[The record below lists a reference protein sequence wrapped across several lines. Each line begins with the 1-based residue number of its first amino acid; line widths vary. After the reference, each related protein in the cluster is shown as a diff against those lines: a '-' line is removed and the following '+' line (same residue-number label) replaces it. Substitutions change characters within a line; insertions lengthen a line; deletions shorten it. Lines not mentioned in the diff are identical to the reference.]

1 MSEQYDCVDTGVQL
15 ELSNKSD
22 KVSDLMQN
30 DIDVAAMVTNAE
42 SAAKWLKAIA
52 NPYRL
57 MILCLLLDKE
67 LSVTELNATVPLSQ
81 SALSQHLAVLR
92 TEDLVDTRKSSQ
104 IVYYKLK
111 DEQVTQVISILHSRY
126 CAT

>member
-1 MSEQYDCVDTGVQL
+1 
-15 ELSNKSD
+15 
-22 KVSDLMQN
+22 MQKE
-30 DIDVAAMVTNAE
+30 IDVSAMVTNAE

-67 LSVTELNATVPLSQ
+67 LSVTELNETVPLSQ

-92 TEDLVDTRKSSQ
+92 SEDLVATRKSSQ
-104 IVYYKLK
+104 VVFYTLK
-111 DEQVTQVISILHSRY
+111 NEQVTEVISILQIGRAHV
-126 CAT
+126 

>member
-1 MSEQYDCVDTGVQL
+1 
-15 ELSNKSD
+15 
-22 KVSDLMQN
+22 MQKE
-30 DIDVAAMVTNAE
+30 IDANAMVTNAE

-67 LSVTELNATVPLSQ
+67 LSVTELNKTVPLSQ

-92 TEDLVDTRKSSQ
+92 SEDLVATRKSSQ
-104 IVYYKLK
+104 VVYYALK
-111 DEQVTQVISILHSRY
+111 NEQVTEVISILHRKY
-126 CAT
+126 CA

>member
-1 MSEQYDCVDTGVQL
+1 
-15 ELSNKSD
+15 
-22 KVSDLMQN
+22 MQKE
-30 DIDVAAMVTNAE
+30 IDASAMVTNAE

-67 LSVTELNATVPLSQ
+67 LSVTELNKTVPLSQ

-92 TEDLVDTRKSSQ
+92 SEDLVATRKSSQ
-104 IVYYKLK
+104 VVYYTLK
-111 DEQVTQVISILHSRY
+111 NEQVTEVISILHRKY
-126 CAT
+126 CA

>member
-1 MSEQYDCVDTGVQL
+1 
-15 ELSNKSD
+15 
-22 KVSDLMQN
+22 MQQE
-30 DIDVAAMVTNAE
+30 IDASAMVTNAE

-67 LSVTELNATVPLSQ
+67 LSVTELNKTVPLSQ

-92 TEDLVDTRKSSQ
+92 SEDLVATRKSSQ
-104 IVYYKLK
+104 VVYYALK
-111 DEQVTQVISILHSRY
+111 NEQVTEVISILHRKY
-126 CAT
+126 CAQ

>member
-1 MSEQYDCVDTGVQL
+1 
-15 ELSNKSD
+15 
-22 KVSDLMQN
+22 MQKE
-30 DIDVAAMVTNAE
+30 IDVSAMVTNAE

-92 TEDLVDTRKSSQ
+92 SEDLVATRKSSQ
-104 IVYYKLK
+104 VVFYTLK
-111 DEQVTQVISILHSRY
+111 NKEVTEVISILYRKY
-126 CAT
+126 CA

>member
-1 MSEQYDCVDTGVQL
+1 
-15 ELSNKSD
+15 
-22 KVSDLMQN
+22 MQKE
-30 DIDVAAMVTNAE
+30 IDVNAMVTNAE

-67 LSVTELNATVPLSQ
+67 LSVTELNETVPLSQ

-92 TEDLVDTRKSSQ
+92 SEDLVATRKSSQ
-104 IVYYKLK
+104 VVFYTLK
-111 DEQVTQVISILHSRY
+111 NEQVTEVISILHKKY
-126 CAT
+126 CA

>member
-1 MSEQYDCVDTGVQL
+1 
-15 ELSNKSD
+15 
-22 KVSDLMQN
+22 MQQE
-30 DIDVAAMVTNAE
+30 IDASAMVTNAE

-67 LSVTELNATVPLSQ
+67 LSVTELNKTVPLSQ

-92 TEDLVDTRKSSQ
+92 SEDLVATRKSSQ
-104 IVYYKLK
+104 VVYYTLK
-111 DEQVTQVISILHSRY
+111 NEQVTEVISILHRKY
-126 CAT
+126 CAQ